1 MQKRAFFLTHGTIKA
16 HFAQNAKDFVVEEIP
31 LYPFSGS
38 GEHLALK
45 IRKKGLST
53 WELVQILSERVGVK
67 ARDIGYAGLKDK
79 QAMTVQ
85 HLTLPAKFEKAFERF
100 EHPQI
105 KILEMT
111 RHNNKLKLGHLKGN
125 RFFIRL
131 KKVFPHDAL
140 KLTEALNKIGE
151 GGMPNFFGFQ
161 RFGRDGDNYK
171 KARAMLD
178 GEAKIRGRKMQTFLI
193 NALQSERF
201 NAWLSRRL
209 EISHLIEG
217 FKPGELVKE
226 LGWEEGVIKTL
237 KNQLQ
242 LFRLLP
248 GEVMCHYPYGKL
260 YEAQD
265 VIKEAERFG
274 AKDVSPTGALSGHR
288 VMLASGLAG
297 EIEIPFFE
305 DIPAPGDRRY
315 AWVFPAVEN
324 SRYIQEQAHFELAFS
339 LPKGSYATALIEE
352 LLHDEL
358 QPSAGGAEG
367 DDSSL

>member
-1 MQKRAFFLTHGTIKA
+1 MQKRAFFLTHGAISA

-53 WELVQILSERVGVK
+53 WELVQALSERIGVK
-67 ARDIGYAGLKDK
+67 ARDVGYAGLKDK

-85 HLTLPAKFEKAFERF
+85 HLTLPAKFEKAFEQF

-131 KKVFPHDAL
+131 KKVRPHDAL
-140 KLTEALNKIGE
+140 KLAEALNKIGE
-151 GGMPNFFGFQ
+151 AGMPNFFGFQ

-178 GEAKIRGRKMQTFLI
+178 GNAKIRGRKMQNFLI

-201 NAWLSRRL
+201 NAWLTKRL

-217 FKPGELVKE
+217 FKPAEIAGE
-226 LGWEEGVIKTL
+226 LGWDASVIEAV
-237 KNQLQ
+237 KNQPQ
-242 LFRLLP
+242 FFRLLE
-248 GEVMCHYPYGKL
+248 GDVMCHYPHGKL

-265 VIKEAERFG
+265 LANEAERF
-274 AKDVSPTGALSGHR
+274 KKHDVSPTGVLSGHR
-288 VMLASGLAG
+288 VVMASGLAG
-297 EIEIPFFE
+297 QIEMPFFE
-305 DIPAPGDRRY
+305 DIPASGDRRY
-315 AWVFPAVEN
+315 AWVFPSVEN
-324 SRYIQEQAHFELAFS
+324 SRYIEEEAHFELAFT
-339 LPKGSYATALIEE
+339 LPKGSYATALLEE

-358 QPSAGGAEG
+358 QPSFEP
-367 DDSSL
+367 DSSPL